1 MTACGTRPRR
11 FRKVQS
17 DNPVIQLKIKVTA
30 KLRVTT
36 GAMLI
41 WLLTFNLLVSETF
54 AAGELGA
61 IRTFIGK
68 NDSIFVADPIG
79 RVVLSANADEPL
91 IPASTLKILTSL
103 VAIHYLGLDYHF
115 ATEFYVDRG
124 DNLKIKGYGDPLL
137 VSEVVSG
144 IARELVSRANRF
156 HNIILDDSYFVQP
169 LEIPGVSNSSE
180 PYDAPNGALCVNFN
194 TINFKKENG
203 IYISAEPQTPLLP
216 FALKRVQQS
225 NLNRGR
231 IVLSHN
237 ENECTLYAGHLFKY
251 FLRLEGINP
260 SGKVT
265 IGTVQEDID
274 RLIYRYY
281 SRFSLEEIITKLLE
295 HSNNFTTNQVLI
307 ATGIDVYG
315 PPGTLSK
322 GVRAV
327 TAYAKEILQ
336 LESIYMTEGSGIS
349 RANRISARDLY
360 KILDGFA
367 PYRYLLRH
375 EGREYYKTGTLYG
388 ISTRAGYIEGADGK
402 LYHFVIMINT
412 PGKSTNDI
420 AKKLLKALE

>member
-1 MTACGTRPRR
+1 MTICGTQPRR
-11 FRKVQS
+11 LRKAQS
-17 DNPVIQLKIKVTA
+17 DNPLMQLNIKMTT
-30 KLRVTT
+30 KLRVAA
-36 GAMLI
+36 GVMLI
-41 WLLTFNLLVSETF
+41 WLLPFNLLVAETF
-54 AAGELGA
+54 AAGNLDA
-61 IRTFIGK
+61 IRASIGK

-79 RVVLSANADEPL
+79 RVVLSINPDEPL

-115 ATEFYVDRG
+115 ATEFYVDHS

-144 IARELVSRANRF
+144 IARELASRANRF
-156 HNIILDDSYFVQP
+156 HNIVLDDSYFVQP
-169 LEIPGVSNSSE
+169 LEIPGISNTSE

-194 TINFKKENG
+194 TVNFKKENN

-216 FALKRVQQS
+216 FALDRVQQS
-225 NLNRGR
+225 KLNRGR

-237 ENECTLYAGHLFKY
+237 ENECTLYAGHLFQY

-265 IGTVQEDID
+265 TGTVQEETD

-281 SRFSLEEIITKLLE
+281 SRFSLEEIVIKLLE

-307 ATGIDVYG
+307 TTGIEVYG

-336 LESIYMTEGSGIS
+336 LESVYMTEGSGIS

-367 PYRYLLRH
+367 PYRYLMRRD
-375 EGREYYKTGTLYG
+375 GREYYKTGTLYG
-388 ISTRAGYIEGADGK
+388 ISTRAGYMKSADGE
-402 LYHFVIMINT
+402 LYRFVIMINT
-412 PGKSTNDI
+412 PGRSTNGI
-420 AKKLLKALE
+420 ARKLLKALE